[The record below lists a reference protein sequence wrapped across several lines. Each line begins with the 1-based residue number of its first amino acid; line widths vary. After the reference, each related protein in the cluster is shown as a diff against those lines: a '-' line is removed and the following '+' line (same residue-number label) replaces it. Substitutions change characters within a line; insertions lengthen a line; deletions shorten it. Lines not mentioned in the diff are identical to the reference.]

1 MAAEPLLDVV
11 ADRTLVPRR
20 SSSFFFRLLALQS
33 LAFFFTFAAFNAAQS
48 LAGSIPAPPGL
59 APIQFMAIYVTFALL
74 CIPAPKLLSHIGPK
88 ACMILGMSPYAALVA
103 SFLAPHVCTADT
115 AGGACWSAGAI
126 WALRLTTAVLL
137 GMGAPILWTGQGVY
151 LGRLAAH
158 EARRV
163 SKGLGEE
170 EVARETSLTLKRY
183 NGVFWSV
190 FQLSGAAGLVS
201 SSLVLSLVQSTSAI
215 TYLFLGLS
223 ACCAAGLVL
232 VVTSLP
238 ALPPAAPAEQ
248 PEPTGEP
255 GAAMPAAERDGGG
268 DGGGSGGGGGGD
280 VTVLATLRLCADP
293 RMLYLVPNILYNGLS
308 LAYTWYMYNTFVFGT
323 SLGTSFVGFGGAPA
337 HLPTCPPAH
346 LPPAPLHCTGPWPSV
361 RAGLPGQCAGHLRA
375 QPCRVA
381 LRAGAHDGARH
392 GRAGRAV
399 GHPAVLQRQA
409 HRLRRLRGRHRR
421 LLPQR
426 YGLRRRRAALPAVHH
441 RRRTAVWRGA
451 ASVRVAPRRRGAACG
466 GRRGARAARH
476 LRLPPGRRR
485 VGEPAA
491 RRAADALRPALGAA
505 ARGDGKSQALAV
517 ARHQRHV
524 RPRPTQQP
532 PPVRRPPAGHPPAQL
547 GLAPLGA
554 HPRRQPRLGRS
565 PRPRRRARGVRP
577 VVGRSTGGDGARPGR
592 QATRG
597 LDLPAAAHRPAELR
611 VMKRNMTCL
620 YQRAAASRFI
630 K

>member
-59 APIQFMAIYVTFALL
+59 APIQFMAIYVTFSLL

-103 SFLAPHVCTADT
+103 SFLAPHVCTDDT

-255 GAAMPAAERDGGG
+255 GAAVPAAEREGGG

-337 HLPTCPPAH
+337 HLPTCPPAPCAPTLYRAVALCVH
-346 LPPAPLHCTGPWPSV
+346 AAPLSYCPGALGYLVNALATSVLSRAASRFGQAPTMALATAAQAALWATLLCYSVKPIGCAGCAAGTAGSCLNGTASAAGAPHCLPYTIAGAQQCGEGLRQCEWLHGDAVPPAG
-361 RAGLPGQCAGHLRA
+361 GD
-375 QPCRVA
+375 VA
-381 LRAGAHDGARH
+381 LVLLGICVFHLGD
-392 GRAGRAV
+392 AV
-399 GHPAVLQRQA
+399 WESQLPAVLQTLFDQHSGQQPA
-409 HRLRRLRGRHRR
+409 AMANLKLWQSLGISAMFGLAQLNSLRLC
-421 LLPQR
+421 
-426 YGLRRRRAALPAVHH
+426 AALLLATLLLSSASLLWAHTRVANLDSGARLGLGGAP
-441 RRRTAVWRGA
+441 A
-451 ASVRVAPRRRGAACG
+451 ASARWSADRREEME
-466 GRRGARAARH
+466 RAQV
-476 LRLPPGRRR
+476 GRRR
-485 VGEPAA
+485 E
-491 RRAADALRPALGAA
+491 DST
-505 ARGDGKSQALAV
+505 SQ
-517 ARHQRHV
+517 
-524 RPRPTQQP
+524 QQHTDP
-532 PPVRRPPAGHPPAQL
+532 PNYG
-547 GLAPLGA
+547 
-554 HPRRQPRLGRS
+554 
-565 PRPRRRARGVRP
+565 
-577 VVGRSTGGDGARPGR
+577 
-592 QATRG
+592 
-597 LDLPAAAHRPAELR
+597 
-611 VMKRNMTCL
+611 
-620 YQRAAASRFI
+620 
-630 K
+630 